1 MDLKFLF
8 IPVFRC
14 YNIPLGFYCLHRTE
28 KLASCQQGSW
38 PSLWWRVPE
47 YDFSER
53 QFMGRRG
60 KCRASQRQIHV
71 YSPFSLSRPPPCS
84 SPAMCR
90 NSKLPQSCPSG
101 KLITSPSPLH
111 VLPGISSQ
119 DSSRRWKSKPSLA
132 PCQHLFS
139 FLTVG
144 RLEGRAMWSPT
155 PTPGL
160 CITSGQ
166 RQNRKRP

>member
-8 IPVFRC
+8 ILVFRC

-28 KLASCQQGSW
+28 KLASCQRGSW

-84 SPAMCR
+84 SPAMCG

-101 KLITSPSPLH
+101 KLIMSPSPLH

-139 FLTVG
+139 FLRCREAG
-144 RLEGRAMWSPT
+144 RQGYVESHPHSRSVHHFWAET
-155 PTPGL
+155 
-160 CITSGQ
+160 
-166 RQNRKRP
+166 K